1 MKKVGM
7 LALFVLIAAALFAN
21 GGAEESSG
29 TVQLIYAHMNAPG
42 SNTGLQATHFAEL
55 VKEKTG
61 GTVIINV
68 YPSSQLG
75 TLQEQ
80 AEMVSNGSVAFHHNT
95 MAGIGSLYADYA
107 ALDTP
112 YLYKDVDHLMRV
124 TDVESP
130 VMQMLNEKLIE
141 TRNVRNLYN
150 FYFGTRQLTAN
161 KAVYG
166 PEDLKGMKIR
176 AIPFPIYMAAVNG
189 MGAIA
194 TPIDFAELPTAL
206 ATGAADGQENP
217 PNTIYSNKFQDVQS
231 QIMLT
236 GHIRGAE
243 IVVVNESV
251 WQSLSSAQQEAV
263 LEAAEETAVWA
274 TELTV
279 ANEEENIELLRDAG
293 MTVITEADGLD
304 IEAFRT
310 RVQAYVDSEFGDQ
323 YGEIYEMIAAID

>member
-1 MKKVGM
+1 MKKIGVII
-7 LALFVLIAAALFAN
+7 LALCFCAGFAFA
-21 GGAEESSG
+21 GGQAESG
-29 TVQLIYAHMNAPG
+29 TSQLIYAHMNAPG

-55 VKEKTG
+55 VKEKTNG
-61 GTVIINV
+61 SVIINV

-124 TDVESP
+124 TNVDSP
-130 VMQMLNEKLIE
+130 IMKKLNKGLIAE
-141 TRNVRNLYN
+141 RNVRNLYN

-161 KAVYG
+161 KAVKT
-166 PEDLKGMKIR
+166 PADLKGMKIR

-217 PNTIYSNKFQDVQS
+217 VNTIYANKFQDVQS
-231 QIMLT
+231 HLMLT
-236 GHIRGAE
+236 GHIMGAE
-243 IVVVNESV
+243 CVVVNEKV
-251 WQSLSSAQQEAV
+251 WQSFSAEQQKKIK
-263 LEAAEETAVWA
+263 EAAAETAVWA
-274 TELTV
+274 TKLTQDGE
-279 ANEEENIELLRDAG
+279 ADNLQLLKDAG
-293 MTVITEADGLD
+293 MTVISEADGLD
-304 IEAFRT
+304 VDAFRA
-310 RVQAYVDSEFGDQ
+310 RVNAYVDEKFSEQ
-323 YGEIYEMIAAID
+323 YGEIYDIIKTID